1 MPTIEVCKR
10 DLSVMQK
17 FEDVS
22 LDMTVLEF
30 KKLFLSQNEW
40 ASKFASCLIIIM
52 IWDRKKGFRYGENS
66 LYNR

>member
-10 DLSVMQK
+10 DLSVLQK

-40 ASKFASCLIIIM
+40 ASKFASCFNYHNDL
-52 IWDRKKGFRYGENS
+52 G
-66 LYNR
+66 